1 MGKRLPHGAIVA
13 FEGIDGAGK
22 TTQAHRL
29 VDAVRAS
36 GLPALYT
43 KEPTDGPWGQKI
55 RRSAEGHRMAMEDEL
70 HAFIE
75 DRREHVRDLLAPAVE
90 CGVVVVLDRYYFSTA
105 AYQGARGADP
115 AEILRRNEQFAPP
128 PDVLIFVDTPVDVAM
143 ARIRSRGLAVT
154 SFERAEALERS
165 AQIFRALELPYL
177 VRLDGQGS
185 IDDLARDVLDAVAR
199 TVLIRAVED
208 DAPPVPP
215 EQVVAVMTEVQRIQ
229 LDASIPPEAKAEAVR
244 RAVRSLSPAS
254 P

>member
-43 KEPTDGPWGQKI
+43 KEPTDGPWGQTI
-55 RRSAEGHRMAMEDEL
+55 RRSAEGERMAMEDEL
-70 HAFIE
+70 HSFIQ
-75 DRREHVRDLLAPAVE
+75 DRREHVRDLLEPAVGS
-90 CGVVVVLDRYYFSTA
+90 GVVVILDRYYFSTA

-115 AEILRRNEQFAPP
+115 AEIIKRNEQFAPE

-143 ARIRSRGLAVT
+143 ERIRSRGQAVT

-165 AQIFRALELPYL
+165 AQIFRSLDRPYL
-177 VRLDGQGS
+177 VRLDGQRS
-185 IDDLARDVLDAVAR
+185 IDELAGEVLEVVAR
-199 TVLIRAVED
+199 VVLVRAVED
-208 DAPPVPP
+208 DAAPVAPDRIA
-215 EQVVAVMTEVQRIQ
+215 AVMAEVQSIQ
-229 LDASIPPEAKAEAVR
+229 LDGSIPPDAKAEAVR
-244 RAVRSLSPAS
+244 RAIGSLGQP
-254 P
+254 PQ